1 MGIDLSGGAEDL
13 FVGPEIFLENAGPLV
28 YRGVTWAVNSAGECY
43 LHTVE
48 VTGSIPVP
56 PTMKIKGLLVHSNPF
71 FFDDLKVKIGGTIK
85 AAKGLYQKPLSMQF
99 SMKVSDL
106 FCPSAKYADNCLPTS
121 G

>member
-1 MGIDLSGGAEDL
+1 
-13 FVGPEIFLENAGPLV
+13 
-28 YRGVTWAVNSAGECY
+28 
-43 LHTVE
+43 
-48 VTGSIPVP
+48 
-56 PTMKIKGLLVHSNPF
+56 MKIKGLLVHSNPF